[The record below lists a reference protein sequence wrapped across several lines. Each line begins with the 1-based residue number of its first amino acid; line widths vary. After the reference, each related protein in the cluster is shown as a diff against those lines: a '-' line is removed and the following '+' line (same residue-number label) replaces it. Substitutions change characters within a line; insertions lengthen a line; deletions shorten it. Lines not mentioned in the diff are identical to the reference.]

1 MIFSIKTGRL
11 SAAVAF
17 AVIAVGTSC
26 VKTDGTL
33 GQDYIP
39 SSHIWKIATAT
50 FDIDEIEMQRSD
62 ELGGYSS
69 KRVAIGGIYD
79 TDFGWGER
87 VSAFTLIPLVDT
99 LTFSMAEDAV
109 CTGFHFALAKDTLSF
124 REDSQ
129 ERILQAVQVYELLKP
144 LDNDIIYSGKL
155 DGEEYIGDDGQKFR
169 MYDTSSGVITE
180 GIPIYNGG
188 DSLVFELKR
197 EFGQKYLDALKGMK
211 LGDVNE
217 YAKQLPGIVI
227 KAERPMGSG
236 RINLFQATVG
246 TDDNNY
252 LTGNYVLLRYRAT
265 FDDRGPIDTTLVLLP
280 GLSNMIDSETST
292 LPGQYVFNFSTSEE
306 LTPAGIAT
314 DKILVEGGSGL
325 KPVIRAEKIKSA
337 LENQIRAVIKDYIE
351 GYEDMDAEEQNTAI
365 QAKLAQTIVNRA
377 TITLP
382 YEHSENFDEVSKY
395 PKVLSPTCRME
406 ATRTISDDAG
416 GTSEQKVIT
425 FAGLTDASVA
435 SENQGN
441 INRSLNRYQPDFS
454 HHAQEILRLSKK
466 DDESEEE
473 YAARMSKYDIWML
486 IMHPETTTTSS
497 SGDSS
502 YNDYLNALAYS
513 SYYNNLYGY
522 GGYGY
527 GSYGYGYDS
536 YYNNYYNYM
545 MMAAYASQS
554 STTTTSSVDLDKD
567 RYYNCHLYGPSAEAD
582 KRPKI
587 TVTFSFPKE

>member
-1 MIFSIKTGRL
+1 MILSGKTGRL
-11 SAAVAF
+11 STAIALAALS
-17 AVIAVGTSC
+17 VGTSC

-50 FDIDEIEMQRSD
+50 FDISEMEMQRSD

-69 KRVAIGGIYD
+69 KRVVIGSICD

-87 VSAFTLIPLVDT
+87 VSAFPLIPLVDT

-124 REDSQ
+124 REASQ
-129 ERILQAVQVYELLKP
+129 ERILQTVKVYELLKP

-155 DGEEYIGDDGQKFR
+155 NGEEYTDSDGQSFR
-169 MYDTSSGVITE
+169 MYDASSGVVTD
-180 GIPIYNGG
+180 GLPVYNGG
-188 DSLVFELKR
+188 DSLVFEFKK

-211 LGDVNE
+211 LGSVTE
-217 YAKQLPGIVI
+217 YAKKLPGII
-227 KAERPMGSG
+227 ITTDRPLGSG
-236 RINLFQATVG
+236 RINLFKAAVG

-252 LTGNYVLLRYRAT
+252 LTGNYILLRYRAT
-265 FDDRGPIDTTLVLLP
+265 FDDRGPIDTTMVFLP
-280 GLSNMIDSETST
+280 GMSGMIDSKTSS
-292 LPGQYVFNFSTSEE
+292 LPGQYAFNFSTSEE
-306 LTPAGIAT
+306 LTPSGAAT
-314 DKILVEGGSGL
+314 DNLLIEGGSGL
-325 KPVIRAEKIKSA
+325 KPVIRAAVLKELIEQHIADTLKAYIKGFDRMSTSEQ
-337 LENQIRAVIKDYIE
+337 LEAMKQ
-351 GYEDMDAEEQNTAI
+351 
-365 QAKLAQTIVNRA
+365 KLDQTIVNRA
-377 TITLP
+377 TIVLP
-382 YEHSENFDEVSKY
+382 YNVEGGYEPVDKY
-395 PKVLSPTCRME
+395 PKVLSPTCRIE
-406 ATRTISDDAG
+406 TTRNVTLDDG
-416 GTSEQKVIT
+416 STEEQSVIT

-435 SENQGN
+435 SENQGD
-441 INRSLNRYQPDFS
+441 INRSLNRYQPDIS
-454 HHAQEILRLSKK
+454 HHAQELIRLAPKE
-466 DDESEEE
+466 DESDEE
-473 YAARMSKYDIWML
+473 YTKRMNNYDIWML

-554 STTTTSSVDLDKD
+554 SSTTTSSVDLDKD
-567 RYYNCHLYGPSAEAD
+567 RYYNCHLYGPTAEPE

-587 TVTFSFPKE
+587 KITFSFPKE